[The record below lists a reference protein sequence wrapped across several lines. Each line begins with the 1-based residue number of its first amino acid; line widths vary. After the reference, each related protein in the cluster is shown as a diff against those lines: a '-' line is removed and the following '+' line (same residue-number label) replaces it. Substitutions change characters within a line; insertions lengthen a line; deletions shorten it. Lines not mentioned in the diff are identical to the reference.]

1 MMDWQWGWG
10 AMMFGGLGMLLFW
23 GLVVGLVI
31 WGVRGLAGSSG
42 PATPPGSSPPTPLEI
57 LQARY
62 ARGEIS
68 REEYETIRRDLQSV

>member
-42 PATPPGSSPPTPLEI
+42 PAPGSSPPTPLEI